1 VQLLIASDF
10 PFLNASPLLILI
22 LRQVEDANKV
32 VMMCEL
38 DYL

>member
-1 VQLLIASDF
+1 VQLPIASDF
-10 PFLNASPLLILI
+10 PFLNASPLLM
-22 LRQVEDANKV
+22 LRQVKDDNKV